1 MASRD
6 SEAWMWV
13 EACELLDR
21 AERLHR
27 QFFQLGRSQARR
39 PVWEPPV
46 DVFETDRDLWIL
58 VALPGVDP
66 ERVEVAMDTGILIV
80 AGERRF
86 PMESRAAVIHRFE
99 IPYGRFE
106 RRIRLPAVPLSVG
119 RRELV
124 NGCLLLTLRKQQ

>member
-1 MASRD
+1 
-6 SEAWMWV
+6 MWA

-27 QFFQLGRSQARR
+27 QFFQLGDAYARG

-46 DVFETDRDLWIL
+46 DVFETNGELWIL

-66 ERVEVAMDTGILIV
+66 EGVEISAHDGTLIV
-80 AGERRF
+80 AGERVLPR
-86 PMESRAAVIHRFE
+86 EARAGVIHRLE

-106 RRIRLPAVPLSVG
+106 RRIALPAGRFEIG
-119 RRELV
+119 RRDLTD
-124 NGCLLLTLRKQQ
+124 GCLTLSLRQRS